1 MLSDLINAAMAKASY
16 EILPE
21 DGTIY
26 GSILE
31 FPGVWANASSLVACQ
46 AELQSVLED
55 WLVLA
60 LRRNLVIPVVNG
72 IDLNLKAAS

>member
-1 MLSDLINAAMAKASY
+1 MGRAVY

-21 DGTIY
+21 DGTYY
-26 GSILE
+26 GSIPE
-31 FPGVWANASSLVACQ
+31 VPGVWANAVSLTVCQ
-46 AELQSVLED
+46 SELQSVLED

-60 LRRNLVIPVVNG
+60 LRRNIQIPVLDK